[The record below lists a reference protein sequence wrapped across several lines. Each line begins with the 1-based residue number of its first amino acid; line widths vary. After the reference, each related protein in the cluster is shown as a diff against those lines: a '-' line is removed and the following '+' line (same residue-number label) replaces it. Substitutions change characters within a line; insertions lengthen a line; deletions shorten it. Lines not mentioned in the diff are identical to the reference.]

1 MIQVE
6 QQQEQVL
13 LEQILQQMIT
23 INQRIDGMND
33 NIQQQMMTINQRI
46 DGMND
51 NIQQQM
57 VTMNQRIDGVQQQ
70 MVTMNQR
77 IDVMNNNIQ
86 HQLMTTNQRIDG
98 LAQQNL
104 HLLQAMA
111 AFNWTVAEK
120 NAMYK
125 STNRQQLDLEE
136 PLHILMNEN
145 GIPPP
150 GFPATK
156 IVSNDLTV
164 QQITPLL
171 AFYALDLEGNRA
183 EKLKRLGNFIGV
195 SYLS

>member
-6 QQQEQVL
+6 QQQQQLL
-13 LEQILQQMIT
+13 LEQILQQM
-23 INQRIDGMND
+23 
-33 NIQQQMMTINQRI
+33 MTMNQRI

-70 MVTMNQR
+70 VVTMNQR
-77 IDVMNNNIQ
+77 IDSMNNNIQ
-86 HQLMTTNQRIDG
+86 QQMVTTNQRIDG

-125 STNRQQLDLEE
+125 SINRQLDLEE
-136 PLHILMNEN
+136 TLHILMNEN
-145 GIPPP
+145 GIPAP

-156 IVSNDLTV
+156 TVSNDLTV